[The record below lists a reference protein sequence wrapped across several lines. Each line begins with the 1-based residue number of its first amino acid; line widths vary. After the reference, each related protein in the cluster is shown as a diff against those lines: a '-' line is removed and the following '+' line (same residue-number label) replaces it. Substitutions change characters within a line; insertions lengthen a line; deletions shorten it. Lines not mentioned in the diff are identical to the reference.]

1 MAELDVS
8 NLMTVAQAI
17 AAIDA
22 APVNPRIARLALS
35 AAVGRRLAKDLVA
48 DRDYPPFHKSLM
60 DGYAVRAADVVR
72 TPAELKVI
80 ERLPAGRVAALPV
93 GAGEAIA
100 IMTGA
105 PMPEGAE
112 GVVPVED
119 VDECGEIV
127 RIRRADG
134 IARNVA
140 FKGRDCAAGKVVLPA
155 GTVLGPAQVAV
166 AATVGAREV
175 DVFDLP
181 HVAVLGTGDELSA
194 PDIEPL
200 AYQIRNSNNPMT
212 AALLDRLGCRVT
224 DLGTAPDDIDAIR
237 ARIEEGLRHDALFV
251 SGGMSMGAYD
261 YVPRILKDLGV
272 ELKVTKLKI
281 KPGKPFLFG
290 IKSRGEG
297 EGNGYVFGLPGN
309 PVSGF
314 VCTVRLAARLI
325 DRLGGGPVQERW
337 QNGRLIVGLPANG
350 PREFYMPAVRTVG
363 HARVSAQAVLPAIR
377 ALEWKGSADVFTLA
391 AANCLLVRAAGE
403 PPLPEGTLVRVLETL
418 GPAQ

>member
-8 NLMTVAQAI
+8 HLITVSQAI
-17 AAIDA
+17 AIIDA
-22 APVNPRIARLALS
+22 VPVTPRTVRLPLS
-35 AAVGRRLAKDLVA
+35 EAVGRRLAQDVTA

-60 DGYAVRAADVVR
+60 DGYAVRAADVVN

-80 ERLPAGRVAALPV
+80 ERLPAGRVARSAV
-93 GAGEAIA
+93 GAGQSIA

-119 VDECGEIV
+119 VDELGDVV
-127 RIRRADG
+127 RVRRADG

-140 FKGRDCAAGKVVLPA
+140 FKGRDCAAGKTVLQT

-166 AATVGAREV
+166 AATVGAAEV
-175 DVFDLP
+175 EVYDLP
-181 HVAVLGTGDELSA
+181 RVAVLGTGDELA
-194 PDIEPL
+194 PPDRTPL
-200 AYQIRNSNNPMT
+200 AHQIRNSNNPMT
-212 AALLDRLGCRVT
+212 AALLQRLGCRVV
-224 DLGTAPDDIDAIR
+224 DLGTAPDNVDYIR
-237 ARIEEGLRHDALFV
+237 ARIIEGLEHDALFV
-251 SGGMSMGAYD
+251 SGGMSMGEHD
-261 YVPRILKDLGV
+261 YVPRILQEVGV
-272 ELKVTKLKI
+272 ELRVTKLKI

-290 IKSRGEG
+290 VKPRPGG
-297 EGNGYVFGLPGN
+297 GHGFVFGLPGN

-325 DRLGGGPVQERW
+325 DRLAGGPPQERW

-350 PREFYMPAVRTVG
+350 PREFYMPAVRSVVA
-363 HARVSAQAVLPAIR
+363 ARVSAQAVLPTIR

-403 PPLPEGTLVRVLETL
+403 PPLPEGTLVRVLETF
-418 GPAQ
+418 GSTQ

>member
-1 MAELDVS
+1 MADLDVS
-8 NLMTVAQAI
+8 QLVTVSQAI

-22 APVNPRIARLALS
+22 VAVTPRTVRVPLAEAAGLRLAQDV
-35 AAVGRRLAKDLVA
+35 AA

-72 TPAELKVI
+72 LPAELKVV
-80 ERLPAGRVAALPV
+80 ERLPAGRVATRPV
-93 GAGEAIA
+93 GAGESIA

-119 VDECGEIV
+119 VQELGERV
-127 RIRRADG
+127 RVNRVEA

-140 FKGRDCAAGKVVLPA
+140 FKGRDCAAGKVVLPR

-175 DVFDLP
+175 EVYDQP
-181 HVAVLGTGDELSA
+181 CVAVLGTGDELSA
-194 PDIEPL
+194 PGAEPL
-200 AYQIRNSNNPMT
+200 AHQIRNSNNPMT
-212 AALLDRLGCRVT
+212 AALLKRLGCRVT
-224 DLGTAPDDIDAIR
+224 DLGTAPDDVGAIR
-237 ARIEEGLRHDALFV
+237 SQIEDGLRHDALFV
-251 SGGMSMGAYD
+251 SGGMSMGEHD
-261 YVPRILKDLGV
+261 YVPRILKDMGV

-290 IKSRGEG
+290 VKRREG
-297 EGNGYVFGLPGN
+297 EAASYVFGLPGN

-325 DRLGGGPVQERW
+325 DRMAGGPAQERW
-337 QNGRLIVGLPANG
+337 QNGRLIIGLPANG
-350 PREFYMPAVRTVG
+350 QREFYMPAVRTVG
-363 HARVSAQAVLPAIR
+363 PARVSAQAVLPTIR
-377 ALEWKGSADVFTLA
+377 PLEWKGSADVFTLA

-403 PPLPEGTLVRVLETL
+403 PPLPEGTLVRVLET
-418 GPAQ
+418 

>member
-1 MAELDVS
+1 MPEPDVS
-8 NLMTVAQAI
+8 QLITVSQAI

-22 APVNPRIARLALS
+22 VPVTPRTVRVPLAEAAGLRLAQD
-35 AAVGRRLAKDLVA
+35 VVA

-93 GAGEAIA
+93 GAGESNA

-119 VDECGEIV
+119 VDELGEVV
-127 RIRRADG
+127 RIKRADA

-140 FKGRDCAAGKVVLPA
+140 FKGRDCAAGKTVIPR

-175 DVFDLP
+175 EVFDQP
-181 HVAVLGTGDELSA
+181 RAAVLGTGDELAA
-194 PDIEPL
+194 PGAEPL
-200 AYQIRNSNNPMT
+200 AHQIRNSNNPMT
-212 AALLDRLGCRVT
+212 AALLRRLGCRVA
-224 DLGTAPDDIDAIR
+224 DLGTAPDDPEVIR
-237 ARIEEGLRHDALFV
+237 ARIEEGLANHDALFV

-261 YVPRILKDLGV
+261 YVPRILKELGV

-290 IKSRGEG
+290 VKKREG
-297 EGNGYVFGLPGN
+297 GQDSYVFGLPGN

-325 DRLGGGPVQERW
+325 DRMAGSPPIERW

-350 PREFYMPAVRTVG
+350 PREFYMPAVRIVPP
-363 HARVSAQAVLPAIR
+363 ARVSAQAVLPTIR
-377 ALEWKGSADVFTLA
+377 PLEWKGSADVFTLA
-391 AANCLLVRAAGE
+391 AANCLLVRAASE
-403 PPLPEGTLVRVLETL
+403 PPLPEGTLVRVLEY
-418 GPAQ
+418 